1 MSRRLIEDI
10 KITRA
15 ILPSEGVA
23 AATDLNG
30 AILDMAGY
38 DGVMAVVTFG
48 AITAGAATSIKMQQ
62 DTAAAMGSA
71 ADLEGT
77 KQTVADTDDDK
88 TFYIDLVN
96 PAERYVRLVV
106 NRATQNAVVSS
117 ALYIQYRARSLPT
130 TQATGVAGETFD
142 RPAEGTA

>member
-48 AITAGAATSIKMQQ
+48 EITSGAATSIKMQQ
-62 DTAAAMGSA
+62 DTAAAMGGA
-71 ADLEGT
+71 QDLAGT

-88 TFYIDLVN
+88 TFYIDLIN

-106 NRATQNAVVSS
+106 NRATQNAVVS

-130 TQATGVAGETFD
+130 AQATGVAGETFD